1 MVDVKYF
8 IAWFFDRTNLL
19 LSHAENATHLGRTQ
33 KSPWRDSPKRVG
45 PQYRGDPILWI
56 IIITTMKSSEEIRK
70 TYYRSIHRLQSQL
83 SEAGLKVGSTVLE
96 GYRAGSQTWLIWRFS
111 ANHALDINTMSA
123 HYAELKKVA

>member
-70 TYYRSIHRLQSQL
+70 IYVRSMHQLQRQIRDT
-83 SEAGLKVGSTVLE
+83 GITIGSTVLE
-96 GYRAGSQTWLIWRFS
+96 GYQPGSQTWLIWRFS
-111 ANHALDINTMSA
+111 TNHALEVNTMSA
-123 HYAELKKVA
+123 GYAELKKVA